1 MVWVGE
7 AGQGYQPSQH
17 LLLNPPQDT
26 FCCQVLVR
34 SLRSPDQL
42 FPAAFQSLEGG
53 LQLLQL
59 HRGVFV
65 LADALP
71 DLIDL
76 GRDEGWHAQA
86 GGEGLQR
93 LQHGL
98 DLIMELERSKSIRAG
113 KMRLSNAASLPC
125 VCNSPQRCT
134 QRPLGE
140 DKHCLQQ
147 QLNLQPP
154 VYACLCFPLLPTA
167 SGCTSSNHTSAIQT
181 HRAGTGNCEP
191 NTAAICHRIEPYKIH
206 IFDRCPTSCRRA
218 AWQENP
224 IPFV

>member
-1 MVWVGE
+1 ME
-7 AGQGYQPSQH
+7 ACQGLILPPKARRPFRIHPWDIKVSPRLVMEPSKH
-17 LLLNPPQDT
+17 LLLNTRRDT

-42 FPAAFQSLEGG
+42 FPTAFQSLEGG

-59 HRGVFV
+59 HCGVFV

-76 GRDEGWHAQA
+76 GRDEGRHAQA

-98 DLIMELERSKSIRAG
+98 DLIVELEKTKSIRAG
-113 KMRLSNAASLPC
+113 EMRLSNAASLPAC
-125 VCNSPQRCT
+125 ARALSAAPSGLSGRTNMALR
-134 QRPLGE
+134 
-140 DKHCLQQ
+140 Q

-154 VYACLCFPLLPTA
+154 VHACLCPP
-167 SGCTSSNHTSAIQT
+167 
-181 HRAGTGNCEP
+181 
-191 NTAAICHRIEPYKIH
+191 
-206 IFDRCPTSCRRA
+206 
-218 AWQENP
+218 
-224 IPFV
+224 